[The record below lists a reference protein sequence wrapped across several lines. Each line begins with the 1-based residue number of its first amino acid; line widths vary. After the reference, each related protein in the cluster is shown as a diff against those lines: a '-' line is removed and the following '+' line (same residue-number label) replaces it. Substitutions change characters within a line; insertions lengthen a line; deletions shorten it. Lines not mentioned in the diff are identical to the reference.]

1 MDLPPYLIALG
12 LFRGCELTA
21 ALIVFLRFR
30 FSPTGLLGGSAFSIW
45 FLAGS
50 IEMFGIYLGY
60 SQGRFEFS
68 EVIGEIR
75 PLFTAMKLV
84 AYTMLFFA
92 LLLAPTAAR
101 YRFGGK
107 RAR

>member
-1 MDLPPYLIALG
+1 MDVPPYLIALG
-12 LFRGCELTA
+12 LFRSCELSA
-21 ALIVFLRFR
+21 ALIIFWRFR
-30 FSPTGLLGGSAFSIW
+30 FSPTGLLGVAAFLIW

-68 EVIGEIR
+68 EMMGEIR
-75 PLFTAMKLV
+75 PLFTAMELV

-107 RAR
+107 RPH

>member
-12 LFRGCELTA
+12 ISRTCELTA
-21 ALIVFLRFR
+21 ALIIFWRFR
-30 FSPTGLLGGSAFSIW
+30 FSPTGLLGVSAFSIW

-50 IEMFGIYLGY
+50 TEMFGIYLGY

-68 EVIGEIR
+68 EMIGRIR
-75 PLFTAMKLV
+75 PLLTAMELL
-84 AYTMLFFA
+84 AYTMLFFS
-92 LLLAPTAAR
+92 LLLAPTTAR
-101 YRFGGK
+101 YRLGGK

>member
-12 LFRGCELTA
+12 LFRACELIA
-21 ALIVFLRFR
+21 ALIIFWRFR
-30 FSPTGLLGGSAFSIW
+30 FSPTGLLGVAAFSIW
-45 FLAGS
+45 FLAGL

-68 EVIGEIR
+68 EMIGRIR
-75 PLFTAMKLV
+75 PLLTATGLV

-101 YRFGGK
+101 YRLGGK

>member
-21 ALIVFLRFR
+21 IVIIFWRFR
-30 FSPTGLLGGSAFSIW
+30 FSPTGLLGGLAFSIW

-50 IEMFGIYLGY
+50 VEMFGIYLGY

-68 EVIGEIR
+68 DTIDRIR
-75 PLFTAMKLV
+75 PLLTALELV

-92 LLLAPTAAR
+92 IQLAPTAAR
-101 YRFGGK
+101 YRLGGK

>member
-12 LFRGCELTA
+12 LFRSCELSA
-21 ALIVFLRFR
+21 ALVIYWRFR
-30 FSPTGLLGGSAFSIW
+30 FSPTGWLGASAFSIW
-45 FLAGS
+45 FLLGS
-50 IEMFGIYLGY
+50 IEMFGIYRGY

-68 EVIGEIR
+68 EMLSEIR
-75 PLFTAMKLV
+75 PLFTAMQLV

-107 RAR
+107 QPH